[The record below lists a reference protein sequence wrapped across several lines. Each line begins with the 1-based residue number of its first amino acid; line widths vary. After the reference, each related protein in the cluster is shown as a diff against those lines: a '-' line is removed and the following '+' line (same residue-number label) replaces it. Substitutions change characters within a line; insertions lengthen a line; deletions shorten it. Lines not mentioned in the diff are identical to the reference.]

1 MSPKSL
7 EPEEFL
13 HKAQENHEKAKNRR
27 KRGDRDVFFFKAR
40 NLYVGQ
46 LSVTDPETG
55 KRSRP
60 KVYAKTEKEAR
71 AKMRALERQI
81 EEGRNVGQGNRYTV
95 GEWMNHYY
103 KNYRKFSNIAIKT
116 LEAEEM
122 WIRVHIIPGLGN
134 KKLAKLTTD
143 QIQTFYRQRLDRPQ
157 AEGGPLSPQS
167 IHHIH
172 GVLHRGL
179 RKAVEL
185 KYISSNPTENVE
197 LPRMEKLPL
206 RALRRDQIQKIIDV
220 ANARKFRYLTAIILA
235 VMTGLRRSEVFGL
248 RWSDIDMENGIIRV
262 QQVSL
267 TTQTGVVIV
276 SRTKTKRSQDAV
288 AIPPSLIEELRAHA
302 GRLEND
308 KANALAKAE
317 KDREKFGEAVNP
329 ADYWE
334 DNDFV
339 FKQENGR
346 RADPKSVS
354 RTFKQILVEAGFP
367 DARLHDLRHTFIAL
381 LIDSGVHAKKVQMA
395 ARHSSIDQ
403 TLDRYGHLF
412 NPVSGEVAE
421 VLDGI
426 LADKKESPLQEP
438 KEAEENPGGSKTA
451 V

>member
-13 HKAQENHEKAKNRR
+13 QKAQENHEKAKKRR
-27 KRGDRDVFFFKAR
+27 KRGDRDVFFFKER

-60 KVYAKTEKEAR
+60 KVYGKTEKEAR

-81 EEGRNVGQGNRYTV
+81 EEGRNVGQCNRRTV

-103 KNYRKFSNIAIKT
+103 ENFRKFSNIAIKT

-134 KKLAKLTTD
+134 IRLAKLTTD
-143 QIQTFYRQRLDRPQ
+143 QIQTFYRQRLERPQ
-157 AEGGPLSPQS
+157 SEGGPLSPQS

-185 KYISSNPTENVE
+185 KYIPSNPTENVE

-206 RALRRDQIQKIIDV
+206 RALRLEQIQKIIDV
-220 ANARKFRYLTAIILA
+220 ANVRKFRYLTAIILA

-248 RWSDIDMENGIIRV
+248 RWSDIDMEHGIIRV

-267 TTQTGVVIV
+267 TTRTGVVIV

-288 AIPPSLIEELRAHA
+288 AIPSSLIEELRAHA
-302 GRLEND
+302 GRLEKD
-308 KANALAKAE
+308 KANALAKAD

-334 DNDFV
+334 ENDFV

-346 RADPKSVS
+346 RTDPKSVS

-426 LADKKESPLQEP
+426 LADKKGEILQENMEK
-438 KEAEENPGGSKTA
+438 KENL
-451 V
+451 

>member
-1 MSPKSL
+1 MNSNVIDPK
-7 EPEEFL
+7 EFL
-13 HKAQENHEKAKNRR
+13 QKAQENHEKAKKRR
-27 KRGDRDVFFFKAR
+27 KRGDRDVFFFKER

-46 LSVTDPETG
+46 LSVTDPDTG

-60 KVYAKTEKEAR
+60 KVYAKSEKEAR

-81 EEGRNVGQGNRYTV
+81 EEGRNVGHSSRYSV

-103 KNYRKFSNIAIKT
+103 ENYRKFSNIAIKT
-116 LEAEEM
+116 LEGEEM
-122 WIRVHIIPGLGN
+122 WIRVHIVPGLGN

-157 AEGGPLSPQS
+157 TEGGPLSPQS

-206 RALRRDQIQKIIDV
+206 RALRREQVQKIINV
-220 ANARKFRYLTAIILA
+220 ANTKKFRYLTAIILA

-248 RWSDIDMENGIIRV
+248 RWSDIDMDKGIIRV

-267 TTQTGVVIV
+267 TTRKGVVIV

-288 AIPPSLIEELRAHA
+288 AIQPSLIEELRAHA
-302 GRLEND
+302 ASLEED
-308 KANALAKAE
+308 KAKALERAE

-354 RTFKQILVEAGFP
+354 RTFKQILIEAGFP
-367 DARLHDLRHTFIAL
+367 EARLHDLRHTFISL
-381 LIDSGVHAKKVQMA
+381 LIESGVHAKKVQMA

-403 TLDRYGHLF
+403 TMDRYGHLF
-412 NPVSGEVAE
+412 SPVSGEVAE
-421 VLDGI
+421 VLDNI
-426 LADKKESPLQEP
+426 LMDHKESSMQETKEDLP
-438 KEAEENPGGSKTA
+438 KD
-451 V
+451 